1 MKNSTKDSERIL
13 IPTGCIMLDLALSD
27 NIYQGYVL
35 GSLVNIVGD
44 SSSGKTFLLLSLLAT
59 LSYDKRFKDYLL
71 IYDEPEASLMINI
84 PKLFGKKADERI
96 TRLSSDTIEEFY
108 ERIKNFCEKKV
119 KFIYGLDSLDAL
131 SCKAEKKKIEGYHLE
146 KPRLMSMILRNIVRD
161 LRDQNSLVVIISQTR
176 ERIGIRFGERK
187 TRSGG
192 KALRFYSTHEIW
204 LAIKEHLE
212 EKKKDIGVKVRA
224 RVKKNKVLGKL
235 RDIEF
240 DILYDYGIDDIG
252 SIVDFLVSQEIW
264 RREKKKILASKD
276 GFIDSSKEDL
286 VSFIEEKSL
295 EKKLFKFVDS
305 KWKEL
310 ENFRKKRK
318 PKFQ

>member
-1 MKNSTKDSERIL
+1 MRSRL

-27 NIYQGYVL
+27 NVYQGYAL

-59 LSYDKRFKDYLL
+59 LAYDKRFKDYLL
-71 IYDEPEASLMINI
+71 VYDEPEAALMIDI
-84 PKLFGKKADERI
+84 PKLFGKEADKRI
-96 TRLSSDTIEEFY
+96 IRYSSDTVEDFY
-108 ERIKNFCEKKV
+108 ERIRKLCEKKA
-119 KFIYGLDSLDAL
+119 KFVYGLDSLDAL
-131 SCKAEKKKIEGYHLE
+131 SCKAEKKSLEGYHLE
-146 KPRLMSMILRNIVRD
+146 KPKLMSMILRNIVRD
-161 LRDQNSLVVIISQTR
+161 LRDQDSLVVIISQTR
-176 ERIGIRFGERK
+176 EKIGVRFGERK

-212 EKKKDIGVKVRA
+212 EKKKDVGVKVKA

-252 SIVDFLVSQEIW
+252 SVIDFLVSQKIW
-264 RREKKKILASKD
+264 KKEKEKILASKD
-276 GFIDSSKEDL
+276 GFIDSTRESL
-286 VSFIEEKSL
+286 ISYIENKSL
-295 EKKLFKFVDS
+295 ERKLFEFVDS
-305 KWKEL
+305 SWKKL
-310 ENFRKKRK
+310 ESFRKERK

>member
-1 MKNSTKDSERIL
+1 MKNKL

-27 NIYQGYVL
+27 NIYQGYAL

-59 LSYDKRFKDYLL
+59 LTYDKRFKDYLL
-71 IYDEPEASLMINI
+71 IYDEPEAALMIDI
-84 PKLFGKKADERI
+84 PRLFGKEADKRI
-96 TRLSSDTIEEFY
+96 IRYSSDTVEDFY
-108 ERIKNFCEKKV
+108 ERIRKLCEKKT
-119 KFIYGLDSLDAL
+119 KFVYGLDSLDAL
-131 SCKAEKKKIEGYHLE
+131 SCKAEKKSLEGYHLE
-146 KPRLMSMILRNIVRD
+146 KPKLMSMILRNIVRD
-161 LRDQNSLVVIISQTR
+161 LRDQDSLVVIISQTR
-176 ERIGIRFGERK
+176 EKIGVRFGERK

-212 EKKKDIGVKVRA
+212 EKKKDIGVKVKA

-252 SIVDFLVSQEIW
+252 SAIDFLVSQKIW
-264 RREKKKILASKD
+264 KKEKEKILASKD
-276 GFIDSSKEDL
+276 GFIDSAREKLISYIED
-286 VSFIEEKSL
+286 KSL
-295 EKKLFKFVDS
+295 EKKFFELVDS
-305 KWKEL
+305 NWKEL
-310 ENFRKKRK
+310 ESFRKKRK